1 MSWFPRIQSQAPW
14 LAAVGTVFL
23 VACAAKAAPPPP
35 PRGYAVVARFPH
47 DTAAYTQGLLLE
59 SGGIL
64 LESTGRY
71 GSSELRSVALKTGVA
86 DKVVP
91 LPAERFGEGL
101 ARFENR
107 LYQLTWQS
115 QLAYVYDRATF
126 ALVDS
131 IAYPGEGWGLTTDGQ
146 SLIMSDGSDTLRFVD
161 PRTFAVRRRLP
172 VRFTTGT
179 PVGKLNELEYVGGEV
194 FANVYQSDWILR
206 IDAET
211 GVVREVLDLAELLPA
226 YNAAATSENVLNGI
240 AYDSTTGHLLV
251 TGKRWPELF
260 ELKLDRPPGA
270 GRP

>member
-1 MSWFPRIQSQAPW
+1 MSWLRAGRSKGRSS
-14 LAAVGTVFL
+14 AAIGAAL
-23 VACAAKAAPPPP
+23 LLACAAKAAPPA
-35 PRGYAVVARFPH
+35 PRGYTVAATFPH
-47 DTAAYTQGLLLE
+47 DTAAYTQGLLFE
-59 SGGIL
+59 PGGTL

-71 GSSELRSVALKTGVA
+71 GASELRSVTLATGVA
-86 DKVVP
+86 DRVVP

-101 ARFENR
+101 ARFGDR

-115 QLAYVYDRATF
+115 QIAYIYDRASF
-126 ALVDS
+126 RLVDS
-131 IAYPGEGWGLTTDGQ
+131 VAYPGEGWGLTTDGT

-161 PRTFAVRRRLP
+161 PATFAVRKRLG

-211 GVVREVLDLAELLPA
+211 GLVREILDLAELLPA
-226 YNAAATSENVLNGI
+226 YNAAATTENVLNGI
-240 AYDSTTGHLLV
+240 AFDPATGHLLV
-251 TGKRWPELF
+251 TGKRWPRLF
-260 ELKLDRPPGA
+260 ALKLDRPAGN